1 MFLPFARVERILAI
15 EYRRDHV
22 IGETIELPASISR
35 LEVRVESERRLTFC
49 RKFHEFARVALIFN
63 SEYARL
69 DKHDDDEC
77 S

>member
-1 MFLPFARVERILAI
+1 MFLLFARIAGVLVI

-22 IGETIELPASISR
+22 IRETIELPASISR

-49 RKFHEFARVALIFN
+49 RKFHEFARVALIFD
-63 SEYARL
+63 SEYARF
-69 DKHDDDEC
+69 DKHNEY